1 MTVYNHI
8 AMSIHCIQCIVV
20 YCTYNTLD
28 CIDSGQQRWFNS
40 MGKSKFKYFFEK
52 KTTYNYEIPRWCHL
66 QSLLSPEQF

>member
-8 AMSIHCIQCIVV
+8 AMSIQCIVV

-52 KTTYNYEIPRWCHL
+52 KQLTITKFLDDAIFKVC
-66 QSLLSPEQF
+66 